1 MDIEGNGAL
10 LIRNETFAADTEQG
24 DTSDL
29 NGQLHE
35 IMDIEGSGPLL
46 NKPLANFNQSLSLLK
61 LAADKKRKRVGIR
74 LDGVK
79 LRFVIFTSISQIVTD
94 QLEMQ
99 MYCEF

>member
-1 MDIEGNGAL
+1 
-10 LIRNETFAADTEQG
+10 
-24 DTSDL
+24 
-29 NGQLHE
+29 
-35 IMDIEGSGPLL
+35 MDIEGSGPLL

-79 LRFVIFTSISQIVTD
+79 LRFVICTSISQIVTD

>member
-35 IMDIEGSGPLL
+35 IMDIEGSGPL
-46 NKPLANFNQSLSLLK
+46 SLILIRVLVFSSWLLIK
-61 LAADKKRKRVGIR
+61 NGKRLV
-74 LDGVK
+74 
-79 LRFVIFTSISQIVTD
+79 
-94 QLEMQ
+94 
-99 MYCEF
+99 YA